1 MSSHRRILQRL
12 KDRFRQRRGSRK
24 RSSQIQPNAAGDT
37 PKQAIEQPQPAENS
51 RETLTHPVAPVND
64 DLLIDHHVPVNETLE
79 QATEQPQV
87 AKNPQETL
95 THPLAPVN
103 NASLTKSH
111 LPANET
117 HLATAETEPVRR
129 NGEAGGVQETIQ
141 DISEAEAPQ
150 EAEDTNPT
158 PQTVAADKETDDKSP
173 IWSRSMQRFAKEEP
187 ELYELMKDCIEKFG
201 HESVKNWNTWLN
213 NRQKDPES
221 GWFRRC
227 KAYMPSFRA
236 LKGAAMTF
244 SNLDPHKLAPL
255 ITAGVF
261 VTIELCFESVDPS
274 TRDKAMNIMLKL
286 KGLINKWNN
295 SEVDLQGLK
304 GWFSGAD
311 ENLKKIDRIEENLEI
326 LYLECLKL
334 ISYIYRSG
342 KTRGGR
348 VGASLVSEPT
358 EWEQMYQKLNH
369 INTEC
374 SEWKDQAELAVK
386 RKEANITI
394 LDKIRI
400 RNEDPEPGHQS
411 VKERTGIDDP
421 KSNAGEWFLET
432 EEFSSWLDGI
442 PHGKTEKRLFWLKG
456 AMGTGKTTLICRV
469 ISYLENRPIP
479 GVRLVP
485 YYCYASGTS
494 KESKAP
500 KYETI
505 IRALCRRLAWNSDE
519 SIANPARDFDNNT
532 KGDNDASFTVKSTW
546 EPLLKNLVTSS
557 KDTII
562 FVIDALDEC
571 ESMEQYNM
579 FLEFLGGF
587 PHTPKGP
594 YFLISSRPHV
604 EVGDYFKS
612 FVQFDAAHQK
622 AKEDMKKFITDQIES
637 RNSGAWATSIFFEDG
652 QQELRG
658 QLEEALYEKAGGMFR
673 WIEIW
678 LGIFFPKKGKRI
690 RQEEYASKL
699 LKELVNLET
708 LDRVEN
714 NASVDNWK
722 NGLRG
727 AYKRLWDINGDE
739 QYKPFQLSVFQVVL
753 GAYKPLTPQQL
764 LEAVCLASTNSE
776 KGASLE
782 PDELEGLYCNFLK
795 LDNKGCLNFE
805 HLSAKV
811 FVSEME
817 KENSN
822 ELMFSESE
830 CHRVLADIGIKAIAQ
845 PNHPIW
851 RDYGIDLVD
860 WGEHAKATLVYM
872 DGRIYQRGFPKKGFP
887 DPEEE
892 RKWNNASKWTNIKET
907 ITSAYLGRYL
917 FDYWDSHCQ
926 RSRGCGELVYR
937 MIALFRDAW
946 SSLEGWILTAAYMQ
960 AQGYYGYYE
969 PYYYINYNL
978 RSRALSAVFPLDRQ
992 DGSAVGASRFIFMI
1006 SLGFSPFARDTSKLA
1021 LLPDF
1026 ADDDITFPNV
1036 EGCVSL
1042 HNACIWE
1049 DNSLVAN
1056 LLQFQQARQG
1066 SCISLLEARD
1076 HFGRIPMHYVGT
1088 EDIVT
1093 ALLEYEMRNT
1103 RVQPPS
1109 NGPFTSKLL
1118 DSRDDRNQTPGIKI
1132 TETLS
1137 DDCLVRIFERYVPE
1151 LSRSLDEILLTAV
1164 LLKKEKAVEIMLKN
1178 GANVNYLDK
1187 FGRNPSIIAAIG
1199 GNVQLL
1205 KILFKWGTSL
1215 GIASGSLATP
1225 LQAAAY
1231 WGKIGMVQFMLEERV
1246 DINTQAGEYGTALGA
1261 AAYSGKVKAVELLLS
1276 KGADINIQA
1285 GEYGTAL
1292 GAAVYGGK
1300 VEIVELL
1307 LSKGAD
1313 INIQAGEYGTAL
1325 GAAAY
1330 GGKVEI
1336 VELLL
1341 SKGADV
1347 NIQAGKCGTAL
1358 GAAVY
1363 GGKVE
1368 IVELL
1373 LSKGAD
1379 VNAKG
1384 GRYGTPLGAALNTY
1398 WPNGD
1403 VIKLL
1408 LSKGADTELLNE
1420 KDKAKVQKYLR

>member
-1 MSSHRRILQRL
+1 MSSHRRISLQRL
-12 KDRFRQRRGSRK
+12 KDSFRQRRGSRK
-24 RSSQIQPNAAGDT
+24 RSSQIQLNTADNT

-64 DLLIDHHVPVNETLE
+64 DLLIENHV
-79 QATEQPQV
+79 
-87 AKNPQETL
+87 
-95 THPLAPVN
+95 
-103 NASLTKSH
+103 
-111 LPANET
+111 PANET

-129 NGEAGGVQETIQ
+129 NGEPGGVQETNQ
-141 DISEAEAPQ
+141 EISEAEASQ

-173 IWSRSMQRFAKEEP
+173 IWGQSMQRFAKEEP
-187 ELYELMKDCIEKFG
+187 ELYDLMKDCIEKFG
-201 HESVKNWNTWLN
+201 HESVKNWDTWLN

-236 LKGAAMTF
+236 LKGAAMTL

-255 ITAGVF
+255 ITTGVF

-311 ENLKKIDRIEENLEI
+311 ENLKKIDRIEENIEI

-358 EWEQMYQKLNH
+358 EWEQAYQKLND

-374 SEWKDQAELAVK
+374 SEWKDQAESAVK
-386 RKEANITI
+386 RNRANITI

-432 EEFSSWLDGI
+432 EEFSSWLGGI

-456 AMGTGKTTLICRV
+456 SMGTGKTTLICRI
-469 ISYLENRPIP
+469 ISYLESHLIP

-505 IRALCRRLAWNSDE
+505 IRALCRRLAWNSDG
-519 SIANPARDFDNNT
+519 SIAKPARDFDNNT

-587 PHTPKGP
+587 PDTPKGP

-604 EVGDYFKS
+604 EVGDYFES
-612 FVQFDAAHQK
+612 FVKFDATHQK
-622 AKEDMKKFITDQIES
+622 AEQDMKKLITDQINS
-637 RNSGAWATSIFFEDG
+637 KNSGASAKSIFFEDG
-652 QQELRG
+652 KQELRG
-658 QLEEALYEKAGGMFR
+658 QLEEALYKNADGMFR
-673 WIEIW
+673 WVEIW
-678 LGIFFPKKGKRI
+678 LGVFFPKGRKPI
-690 RQEEYASKL
+690 RQEEYARTL
-699 LKELVNLET
+699 LDELWKPKT
-708 LDRVEN
+708 LNRLEN
-714 NASVDNWK
+714 NDSADNWK
-722 NGLRG
+722 NDLRG
-727 AYKRLWDINGDE
+727 AYRRLWDINGDE
-739 QYKPFQLSVFQVVL
+739 QYKPFQLSVFQVVI

-764 LEAVCLASTNSE
+764 LEAVCLASTDSENS
-776 KGASLE
+776 ASLE
-782 PDELEGLYCNFLK
+782 LDELEGLYCNFLK
-795 LDNKGCLNFE
+795 LDNTGCLNFE
-805 HLSAKV
+805 HLSAKI
-811 FVSEME
+811 FVSEMK
-817 KENSN
+817 KENSI

-830 CHRVLADIGIKAIAQ
+830 CHRVLADIGINAIAQ
-845 PNHPIW
+845 PHHPIW
-851 RDYGIDLVD
+851 RDYGIHLVD
-860 WGEHAKATLVYM
+860 WGEHAKATLGYM
-872 DGRIYQRGFPKKGFP
+872 DGHIYQREFPKEGFP
-887 DPEEE
+887 DCPDPE
-892 RKWNNASKWTNIKET
+892 RMRNNASKWINIKET

-937 MIALFRDAW
+937 MINLFRVAW
-946 SSLEGWILTAAYMQ
+946 SSLEGWILTAAYMHTQ
-960 AQGYYGYYE
+960 RDGYYE
-969 PYYYINYNL
+969 PLYYGSYVVL
-978 RSRALSAVFPLDRQ
+978 RSRALSAVFPLDRRY
-992 DGSAVGASRFIFMI
+992 GSAVGASRFIFMI

-1026 ADDDITFPNV
+1026 ADDDITLPNV

-1076 HFGRIPMHYVGT
+1076 NFGRIPMHYADT

-1093 ALLEYEMRNT
+1093 TLLEYEMRNT
-1103 RVQPPS
+1103 RAQPPS
-1109 NGPFTSKLL
+1109 NVPFTSKLL
-1118 DSRDDRNQTPGIKI
+1118 DSRDNWGEISGINM
-1132 TETLS
+1132 TRTLS

-1151 LSRSLDEILLTAV
+1151 LSRSRDEILLAAV
-1164 LLKKEKAVEIMLKN
+1164 LDQKEKAVEIMLKN
-1178 GANVNYLDK
+1178 GANVNCLDE
-1187 FGRNPSIIAAIG
+1187 FGGNPSIITAIG
-1199 GNVQLL
+1199 GDVRLL
-1205 KILFKWGTSL
+1205 KFLLDRGASL
-1215 GIASGSLATP
+1215 DIASRYFATP
-1225 LQAAAY
+1225 LQAAVHY
-1231 WGKIGMVQFMLEERV
+1231 GKMEMVQFLLEKGV
-1246 DINTQAGEYGTALGA
+1246 DINSRGGKYGTALEA
-1261 AAYSGKVKAVELLLS
+1261 AVYNGEVEMVELLLN
-1276 KGADINIQA
+1276 KGADI
-1285 GEYGTAL
+1285 
-1292 GAAVYGGK
+1292 
-1300 VEIVELL
+1300 
-1307 LSKGAD
+1307 
-1313 INIQAGEYGTAL
+1313 
-1325 GAAAY
+1325 
-1330 GGKVEI
+1330 
-1336 VELLL
+1336 
-1341 SKGADV
+1341 
-1347 NIQAGKCGTAL
+1347 
-1358 GAAVY
+1358 
-1363 GGKVE
+1363 
-1368 IVELL
+1368 
-1373 LSKGAD
+1373 
-1379 VNAKG
+1379 NAKG
-1384 GRYGTPLGAALNTY
+1384 GRYGTPLGAALNFDY
-1398 WPNGD
+1398 EGSDD
-1403 VIKLL
+1403 VLELL

-1420 KDKAKVQKYLR
+1420 EDKAKVQKYLL

>member
-1 MSSHRRILQRL
+1 MSSHRRVSLQRL
-12 KDRFRQRRGSRK
+12 KDRFRQRWGSRK
-24 RSSQIQPNAAGDT
+24 RSSQIQPNAANNT

-51 RETLTHPVAPVND
+51 RETLTHPV
-64 DLLIDHHVPVNETLE
+64 
-79 QATEQPQV
+79 
-87 AKNPQETL
+87 
-95 THPLAPVN
+95 APVN

-117 HLATAETEPVRR
+117 HLATAETEPVRS
-129 NGEAGGVQETIQ
+129 NGEAGGVQETNQ
-141 DISEAEAPQ
+141 EISEAEASQ

-201 HESVKNWNTWLN
+201 HESVINWDTWLN

-255 ITAGVF
+255 VTTGVF

-311 ENLKKIDRIEENLEI
+311 ENLKKIDRIEENIEF

-358 EWEQMYQKLNH
+358 EWEQVYQKLND

-374 SEWKDQAELAVK
+374 SEWKDQAESAVK
-386 RKEANITI
+386 RNRVNVTI

-400 RNEDPEPGHQS
+400 RNEDSEPGHQS

-432 EEFSSWLDGI
+432 EEFSSWLGGI
-442 PHGKTEKRLFWLKG
+442 RHGETDKQLFWLKG
-456 AMGTGKTTLICRV
+456 SMGTGKTTLICRV
-469 ISYLENRPIP
+469 ISHPENHLIH

-505 IRALCRRLAWNSDE
+505 IRALCRRLAWNSDG
-519 SIANPARDFDNNT
+519 SIAKPARDFYNNT

-637 RNSGAWATSIFFEDG
+637 KNSGAWATSIFFEDG

-811 FVSEME
+811 FVSEMK

-872 DGRIYQRGFPKKGFP
+872 DGRIYHRGFPKKGFP

-960 AQGYYGYYE
+960 AQGYYGYYK
-969 PYYYINYNL
+969 PYYDGNYL
-978 RSRALSAVFPLDRQ
+978 YPRSRALSAVFPLDRQ

-1036 EGCVSL
+1036 EGHVSL
-1042 HNACIWE
+1042 HNACIWGHH
-1049 DNSLVAN
+1049 SLVAN
-1056 LLQFQQARQG
+1056 LLQFQQVRQG

-1076 HFGRIPMHYVGT
+1076 HFGRIPMHYART

-1103 RVQPPS
+1103 RAQPPG

-1118 DSRDDRNQTPGIKI
+1118 DSRDNRNQTPGIKI
-1132 TETLS
+1132 TKTLS

-1151 LSRSLDEILLTAV
+1151 LSQLLDEILLAAV

-1178 GANVNYLDK
+1178 GANVNYLDE

-1205 KILFKWGTSL
+1205 KFLLNRGASL

-1231 WGKIGMVQFMLEERV
+1231 YGRIEMVQFLLEEGV
-1246 DINTQAGEYGTALGA
+1246 DINIQAGKYGTALGAAACGGKAKIVELLLSKGADISIQAGEYGTALGAAAYGGEYGTALGAAAYGGEYGTALGAAAYGGEAEIVELLLSKGADINTQAGEYGTALGA
-1261 AAYSGKVKAVELLLS
+1261 AAYG
-1276 KGADINIQA
+1276 
-1285 GEYGTAL
+1285 
-1292 GAAVYGGK
+1292 
-1300 VEIVELL
+1300 
-1307 LSKGAD
+1307 
-1313 INIQAGEYGTAL
+1313 
-1325 GAAAY
+1325 
-1330 GGKVEI
+1330 
-1336 VELLL
+1336 
-1341 SKGADV
+1341 
-1347 NIQAGKCGTAL
+1347 
-1358 GAAVY
+1358 
-1363 GGKVE
+1363 
-1368 IVELL
+1368 
-1373 LSKGAD
+1373 
-1379 VNAKG
+1379 
-1384 GRYGTPLGAALNTY
+1384 
-1398 WPNGD
+1398 
-1403 VIKLL
+1403 
-1408 LSKGADTELLNE
+1408 
-1420 KDKAKVQKYLR
+1420 